1 MPLKSTAQAPPTPID
16 DYPYYYSAVP
26 SGNEYLDDLINC
38 YWLKYQNRDDWFKY
52 KRNAILLAL
61 TKDERWFPPEE
72 QMKEYRKEM
81 EIG

>member
-1 MPLKSTAQAPPTPID
+1 MPLKSTAQAPPTLID
-16 DYPYYYSAVP
+16 DYPYYYSTVP
-26 SGNEYLDDLINC
+26 SGNEYLDDLIDC

-61 TKDERWFPPEE
+61 TKDERWFPSEE